1 MRNNPQTVKLKQGFI
16 TQDYHGEQLMVQA
29 GNARG
34 TFHGLVR
41 SNETAA
47 FIVNCLKQETSEAEI
62 VEALTETYEVDEERA
77 SADVRRILDK
87 LRGIGA
93 IEE

>member
-1 MRNNPQTVKLKQGFI
+1 MKLKQTFI
-16 TQDYHGEQLMVQA
+16 TQDYHGEQLMVQV
-29 GNARG
+29 GRG
-34 TFHGLVR
+34 KGIFHGLVR

-47 FIVNCLKQETSEAEI
+47 FIVNCLKQETTEAEI
-62 VEALTETYEVDEERA
+62 VSALTEEYDVDADRA
-77 SADVRRILDK
+77 AAGVRDVLEK